1 MVKEGVYDD
10 RSRILRTT
18 KLRPT
23 REITF
28 KINMPLQ
35 SLPNETLSK
44 PASGHFSFSLTLE
57 IVALN
62 STEVRESDE
71 GQDVLDDKALKDFA
85 LLRRRLKGS
94 KHSCAYRKGVSNLS
108 LVFAPFLPCPLFLS
122 TTPTII
128 V

>member
-1 MVKEGVYDD
+1 MSVVKEGVYND

-23 REITF
+23 QEITF
-28 KINMPLQ
+28 KINMPFQ

-62 STEVRESDE
+62 ITEVRESDE
-71 GQDVLDDKALKDFA
+71 GQDVLDT
-85 LLRRRLKGS
+85 R
-94 KHSCAYRKGVSNLS
+94 
-108 LVFAPFLPCPLFLS
+108 P
-122 TTPTII
+122 
-128 V
+128 